1 MTTKDIYS
9 QSEHHMKRSI
19 ETLKENLMKI
29 RTGRAHT
36 GLLEHITV
44 DYYGCPTP
52 ISQVAQLGLTDA
64 RTITV
69 QPWEKKMV
77 AVVEKAIRNSDLG
90 LNPATSGEI
99 IRVPMPPLTEERR
112 RDLTKVVRSEGEET
126 KVAIRNLRRDANNK
140 VAALVKEKEIS
151 EDDERRSNTE
161 IQKLTD
167 KYIGEVDKLIAEK
180 EKEIMT
186 V

>member
-52 ISQVAQLGLTDA
+52 ISQVWPTPEQSLFSLGKRKWL
-64 RTITV
+64 
-69 QPWEKKMV
+69 PWLKKQ
-77 AVVEKAIRNSDLG
+77 S
-90 LNPATSGEI
+90 ATPI
-99 IRVPMPPLTEERR
+99 WV
-112 RDLTKVVRSEGEET
+112 
-126 KVAIRNLRRDANNK
+126 
-140 VAALVKEKEIS
+140 
-151 EDDERRSNTE
+151 
-161 IQKLTD
+161 
-167 KYIGEVDKLIAEK
+167 
-180 EKEIMT
+180 
-186 V
+186 

>member
-52 ISQVAQLGLTDA
+52 ISGRSARFGRRQNNHCSALG
-64 RTITV
+64 
-69 QPWEKKMV
+69 
-77 AVVEKAIRNSDLG
+77 
-90 LNPATSGEI
+90 
-99 IRVPMPPLTEERR
+99 
-112 RDLTKVVRSEGEET
+112 
-126 KVAIRNLRRDANNK
+126 
-140 VAALVKEKEIS
+140 KENGC
-151 EDDERRSNTE
+151 R
-161 IQKLTD
+161 
-167 KYIGEVDKLIAEK
+167 G
-180 EKEIMT
+180 
-186 V
+186 

>member
-52 ISQVAQLGLTDA
+52 ISQVAQLGLADA

-69 QPWEKKMV
+69 QPWKRKWLPWLKKQ
-77 AVVEKAIRNSDLG
+77 S
-90 LNPATSGEI
+90 ATPIWG
-99 IRVPMPPLTEERR
+99 
-112 RDLTKVVRSEGEET
+112 
-126 KVAIRNLRRDANNK
+126 
-140 VAALVKEKEIS
+140 
-151 EDDERRSNTE
+151 
-161 IQKLTD
+161 
-167 KYIGEVDKLIAEK
+167 
-180 EKEIMT
+180 
-186 V
+186 

>member
-52 ISQVAQLGLTDA
+52 ISQVAQLGLADA

-90 LNPATSGEI
+90 LNPATSGEV

-112 RDLTKVVRSEGEET
+112 SFVPKAKKLRLPSAICAVTPTTRLPRS
-126 KVAIRNLRRDANNK
+126 LRKKKFPKTTNAVPILKFRSSPISTS
-140 VAALVKEKEIS
+140 VKS
-151 EDDERRSNTE
+151 TS
-161 IQKLTD
+161 
-167 KYIGEVDKLIAEK
+167 
-180 EKEIMT
+180 
-186 V
+186 

>member
-52 ISQVAQLGLTDA
+52 ISQVA

-77 AVVEKAIRNSDLG
+77 AVVE
-90 LNPATSGEI
+90 
-99 IRVPMPPLTEERR
+99 
-112 RDLTKVVRSEGEET
+112 
-126 KVAIRNLRRDANNK
+126 
-140 VAALVKEKEIS
+140 
-151 EDDERRSNTE
+151 
-161 IQKLTD
+161 
-167 KYIGEVDKLIAEK
+167 
-180 EKEIMT
+180 
-186 V
+186 

>member
-52 ISQVAQLGLTDA
+52 ISQVAQLWFGSTQ
-64 RTITV
+64 TITV
-69 QPWEKKMV
+69 QLGKRKWLPWLKKQ
-77 AVVEKAIRNSDLG
+77 S
-90 LNPATSGEI
+90 ATPI
-99 IRVPMPPLTEERR
+99 
-112 RDLTKVVRSEGEET
+112 
-126 KVAIRNLRRDANNK
+126 
-140 VAALVKEKEIS
+140 LV
-151 EDDERRSNTE
+151 
-161 IQKLTD
+161 
-167 KYIGEVDKLIAEK
+167 
-180 EKEIMT
+180 
-186 V
+186 

>member
-52 ISQVAQLGLTDA
+52 ISQVAQLGLADA

-90 LNPATSGEI
+90 LNPATSGEV

-112 RDLTKVVRSEGEET
+112 RTLAKQSKQEAETAKISVRN
-126 KVAIRNLRRDANNK
+126 ARRDA
-140 VAALVKEKEIS
+140 I
-151 EDDERRSNTE
+151 
-161 IQKLTD
+161 
-167 KYIGEVDKLIAEK
+167 
-180 EKEIMT
+180 
-186 V
+186 

>member
-52 ISQVAQLGLTDA
+52 ISQVAQLGLLT
-64 RTITV
+64 
-69 QPWEKKMV
+69 PEP
-77 AVVEKAIRNSDLG
+77 SLFSLG
-90 LNPATSGEI
+90 KRKGC
-99 IRVPMPPLTEERR
+99 R
-112 RDLTKVVRSEGEET
+112 G
-126 KVAIRNLRRDANNK
+126 
-140 VAALVKEKEIS
+140 
-151 EDDERRSNTE
+151 
-161 IQKLTD
+161 
-167 KYIGEVDKLIAEK
+167 
-180 EKEIMT
+180 
-186 V
+186 

>member
-52 ISQVAQLGLTDA
+52 ISRSLSSVWPTPEQSLFSLGKRKWL
-64 RTITV
+64 
-69 QPWEKKMV
+69 PWLKKQ
-77 AVVEKAIRNSDLG
+77 S
-90 LNPATSGEI
+90 ATPIWG
-99 IRVPMPPLTEERR
+99 
-112 RDLTKVVRSEGEET
+112 
-126 KVAIRNLRRDANNK
+126 
-140 VAALVKEKEIS
+140 
-151 EDDERRSNTE
+151 
-161 IQKLTD
+161 
-167 KYIGEVDKLIAEK
+167 
-180 EKEIMT
+180 
-186 V
+186 

>member
-52 ISQVAQLGLTDA
+52 EQSLFSLGKRKWL
-64 RTITV
+64 
-69 QPWEKKMV
+69 PWLKKQ
-77 AVVEKAIRNSDLG
+77 S
-90 LNPATSGEI
+90 ATPI
-99 IRVPMPPLTEERR
+99 WV
-112 RDLTKVVRSEGEET
+112 
-126 KVAIRNLRRDANNK
+126 
-140 VAALVKEKEIS
+140 
-151 EDDERRSNTE
+151 
-161 IQKLTD
+161 
-167 KYIGEVDKLIAEK
+167 
-180 EKEIMT
+180 
-186 V
+186 

>member
-52 ISQVAQLGLTDA
+52 ISQVAQLGLADA

-90 LNPATSGEI
+90 LNPATSGEV
-99 IRVPMPPLTEERR
+99 IRVPMPPLT
-112 RDLTKVVRSEGEET
+112 
-126 KVAIRNLRRDANNK
+126 
-140 VAALVKEKEIS
+140 AAV
-151 EDDERRSNTE
+151 T
-161 IQKLTD
+161 
-167 KYIGEVDKLIAEK
+167 
-180 EKEIMT
+180 
-186 V
+186 

>member
-52 ISQVAQLGLTDA
+52 ISQVAQLGLADA

-90 LNPATSGEI
+90 LNPATSGEV

-112 RDLTKVVRSEGEET
+112 RTLAKQSKQEAETAKISVRN
-126 KVAIRNLRRDANNK
+126 ARRDAIEAIKKSVKADGTPEDVAKDAEAEVQK
-140 VAALVKEKEIS
+140 VHDKFIKKVDDLYAA
-151 EDDERRSNTE
+151 
-161 IQKLTD
+161 
-167 KYIGEVDKLIAEK
+167 K